1 MSAIST
7 LHPSSGVALRPEVP
21 SLALPVRGGF
31 ARWGIL
37 SLGLAIVL
45 GAGWWVTNSP
55 VFDLRS
61 LQVRGNVHVT
71 TPEVARLSGLRRD
84 TNVLWFESSAVERRL
99 ESDPWILD
107 ARISRGLPSGIT
119 ITLEERVPIA
129 MTRGRH
135 PMLLAG
141 DGMVLGPAGEDV
153 RLPVVETTGRVAPG
167 DRVSASDALAVVRSL
182 PADFLREVATVGRQA
197 HGPLVLV
204 LRDGVLALYGD
215 ATAATSKSETLRA
228 VLAWA
233 ARHGVR
239 PGSVDVRAPTAPALH
254 PYVSAPPSS
263 PTASPTASPQPGG

>member
-1 MSAIST
+1 VSAIST
-7 LHPSSGVALRPEVP
+7 SHPSSGIALRPETP

-31 ARWGIL
+31 ARWAVL

-61 LQVRGNVHVT
+61 LQVRGNEHVT
-71 TPEVARLSGLRRD
+71 PAEVARLSGLTRN
-84 TNVLWFESSAVERRL
+84 TNVLWFESGAVERRL

-107 ARISRGLPSGIT
+107 ARISRSLPAGIS
-119 ITLEERVPIA
+119 IMLEERVPIA
-129 MTRGRH
+129 MTSGRH

-141 DGMVLGPAGEDV
+141 DGMVLGPAGTDV
-153 RLPVVETTGRVAPG
+153 RLPVVETTARLAPG
-167 DRVSASDALAVVRSL
+167 DRISASDALAVVRSL
-182 PADFLREVATVGRQA
+182 PADFLPEVATVGRQG
-197 HGPLVLV
+197 HGPLVMA
-204 LRDGVLALYGD
+204 LRDGVQALYGD

-233 ARHGVR
+233 ARNGVR

-254 PYVSAPPSS
+254 PYVTAPRSS
-263 PTASPTASPQPGG
+263 PAASPSASSQPGG